1 MIRAGS
7 LPARSLSVAPRWWK
21 RDALFEL
28 PLAHHSVAAVDDD
41 HAHRRNQPCG
51 KTAGIVLER
60 PASFLCADEPAYTLA
75 LAVIVIHSHRKL
87 LSLTHGPASSTQK
100 QGGNG
105 LPPYCCGMEA
115 YCEFLRRLN
124 AVRPAQVKLI
134 QCRDVRHSRPVMEV
148 FVAPGIGFG
157 LWTLGKLAHGFRY
170 PRLTPGLLVERRHDP
185 PLFRDLQHLLLNE
198 MVARRLGAF
207 FAFARLGAVLV
218 GLALRHRTLPKNLD
232 GCSALRPPK
241 RIHGLR

>member
-7 LPARSLSVAPRWWK
+7 LPACSLSAAPRWWK

-28 PLAHHSVAAVDDD
+28 PLAHHAVAAVDDD

-60 PASFLCADEPAYTLA
+60 PASFLRADEPAYTLA

-115 YCEFLRRLN
+115 YCEFRRRLN
-124 AVRPAQVKLI
+124 AVRPAQVNLI
-134 QCRDVRHSRPVMEV
+134 QCRDVRHSRPVM
-148 FVAPGIGFG
+148 GS
-157 LWTLGKLAHGFRY
+157 
-170 PRLTPGLLVERRHDP
+170 LL
-185 PLFRDLQHLLLNE
+185 PL
-198 MVARRLGAF
+198 
-207 FAFARLGAVLV
+207 VL
-218 GLALRHRTLPKNLD
+218 GLAFGTPDR
-232 GCSALRPPK
+232 K
-241 RIHGLR
+241 RVILNRSITSRC